1 MAILKV
7 KELLGSRLLVNLD
20 HVKWITSDNNHAVLW
35 FGPADVDSIR
45 LEESFED
52 VENMLLIA
60 KGVFTSESSYLHGER
75 R

>member
-7 KELLGSRLLVNLD
+7 KELLGSQLLVNSD
-20 HVKWITSDNNHAVLW
+20 HVMWITNDNNHAVLW

-52 VENMLLIA
+52 VENMLLISE
-60 KGVFTSESSYLHGER
+60 GVFRSSWKTK
-75 R
+75 